1 MLESPSE
8 TLARQMPKV
17 LLHEHLDGG
26 LRVST
31 LLELLAE
38 RGLDS
43 PAPDVP
49 GLTRWFDEH
58 AFAHSLEQYLKG
70 FDLTV
75 AAMATPAALRRV
87 AFEAAEDARADGA
100 VLAEFRI
107 APLLFEAHGVP
118 AEAAVDAMLAGLAQS
133 PLPSG
138 LILCG
143 MRHQFGGEVE
153 RTAELA
159 IRYLGRGVV
168 GFDLAGPEA
177 GFPPSRHAATL
188 ARVRAAGVPITLHA
202 GEADVAERV
211 IEAAD
216 HGAVRIGHGVHLS
229 QALADPARRHL
240 VEEARARPAPRGV
253 PHQQRAHRRLPVA
266 GGAPHHGAVA
276 RRRGMLL
283 QHRQPPDVDGG
294 PRTGSRQ
301 PGARMRPHDGR
312 PAAHDAGRGRALLP
326 AGGSAGA
333 GARADPRLGA
343 RLRSRPGLKPRRQSL
358 AHDRGGAYDYF
369 AVLVTYTPAQLA
381 PEMGSSMLAA
391 IASQP
396 FRRPSRSSPTV
407 VIAASAGAAGSISV
421 APEVV
426 SITVR

>member
-240 VEEARARPAPRGV
+240 VDEVRARGLHLEVCPTSNVHTGAYPSLAAHPNTALWRAGVECSFNTDNRLMSMVGLAQEAANLVRECGLTMDDLLRMTLAAAERSFLPAAARAQARG
-253 PHQQRAHRRLPVA
+253 QIL
-266 GGAPHHGAVA
+266 
-276 RRRGMLL
+276 
-283 QHRQPPDVDGG
+283 DW
-294 PRTGSRQ
+294 
-301 PGARMRPHDGR
+301 
-312 PAAHDAGRGRALLP
+312 
-326 AGGSAGA
+326 
-333 GARADPRLGA
+333 ARAQ
-343 RLRSRPGLKPRRQSL
+343 GL
-358 AHDRGGAYDYF
+358 
-369 AVLVTYTPAQLA
+369 TP
-381 PEMGSSMLAA
+381 
-391 IASQP
+391 
-396 FRRPSRSSPTV
+396 T
-407 VIAASAGAAGSISV
+407 
-421 APEVV
+421 
-426 SITVR
+426 